1 MRAAKEK
8 SVTAKVLCVFGTR
21 PEAIKMAPVV
31 RKLRESPG
39 LLTKVCVTAQH
50 RQMLD
55 QVLGIFGIQ
64 ADHDLDLMTP
74 GQDLFDVTSRVL
86 LGMRDVLRS
95 ERPDV
100 MLVHGDTTTC
110 FAAGLAAFYENVA
123 LGHVEAG
130 LRTGNLRA
138 PFPEEANRSLVAKVC
153 DYHFAPTERA
163 RQNLLAEATPDEKI
177 WVTGN
182 TVIDALLIAR
192 DMLPERPASYWEEH
206 LGAELIGQVE
216 AKPERFVLITGHR
229 RENFGQG
236 FRDLCMAIRRLAENH
251 PNWLFVY
258 PVHLNPNVQQP
269 VNELLSGLTNV
280 RLIDPL
286 DYLPF
291 VWLMDRCDLILTD
304 SGGIQEE
311 GPSLGKPVLVMR
323 DVTERPEA
331 VDAGTVLLVGTGQ
344 DKIVNAVEKVLLDQ
358 ATYDAMAKAHN
369 PYGDGRAAGRIA
381 AALSERFSLAA

>member
-1 MRAAKEK
+1 M
-8 SVTAKVLCVFGTR
+8 TAKVLCVFGTR

-39 LLTKVCVTAQH
+39 IDTRVCVTAQH
-50 RQMLD
+50 RHMLD
-55 QVLGIFGIQ
+55 QVLGIFGIET
-64 ADHDLDLMTP
+64 DHDLDLMTP

-95 ERPDV
+95 EQPDV

-110 FAAGLAAFYENVA
+110 FAAGLAAFYENIA

-130 LRTGNLRA
+130 LRTRNLRA
-138 PFPEEANRSLVAKVC
+138 PFPEEANRSLVARVC
-153 DYHFAPTERA
+153 SYHFAPTELSRK
-163 RQNLLAEATPDEKI
+163 NLLAEAVPEEQI

-192 DMLPERPASYWEEH
+192 DMLPDQPGSYWKEH
-206 LGAELIGQVE
+206 LGDELLDQVSE
-216 AKPERFVLITGHR
+216 GPERFVLITGHR

-236 FRDLCMAIRRLAENH
+236 FRDLCMAIRQLAERH

-258 PVHLNPNVQQP
+258 PVHLNPNVQKP
-269 VNELLSGLTNV
+269 VNEILSGLTNV
-280 RLIDPL
+280 RLIEPL

-331 VDAGTVLLVGTGQ
+331 LDAGTVLLVGTKQ
-344 DKIVNAVEKVLLDQ
+344 EMITTSVEKVLLDQ
-358 ATYDAMAKAHN
+358 ATYDAMARAIN

-381 AALSERFSLAA
+381 ATLSERFSLAA

>member
-1 MRAAKEK
+1 M
-8 SVTAKVLCVFGTR
+8 TAKVLCVFGTR

-39 LLTKVCVTAQH
+39 IDTRVCVTAQH
-50 RQMLD
+50 RHMLD
-55 QVLGIFGIQ
+55 QVLGIFGIET
-64 ADHDLDLMTP
+64 DHDLDLMTP

-95 ERPDV
+95 EKPDV

-110 FAAGLAAFYENVA
+110 FAAGLAAFYENTA

-130 LRTGNLRA
+130 LRTRNLRA
-138 PFPEEANRSLVAKVC
+138 PFPEEANRSLVARVC
-153 DYHFAPTERA
+153 DYHFAPTELSKR
-163 RQNLLAEATPDEKI
+163 NLLAEAVPEEQI

-192 DMLPERPASYWEEH
+192 DMLPDQPEAYWQQH
-206 LGAELIGQVE
+206 LGDELLGQVRE
-216 AKPERFVLITGHR
+216 GPERFVLITGHR

-236 FRDLCMAIRRLAENH
+236 FRDLCMAIRQLAERH

-258 PVHLNPNVQQP
+258 PVHLNPNVQKP
-269 VNELLSGLTNV
+269 VNEILSGLTNV
-280 RLIDPL
+280 RLIEPL

-331 VDAGTVLLVGTGQ
+331 LDAGTVLLVGTKQ
-344 DKIVNAVEKVLLDQ
+344 DMITASVEKVLLDQ
-358 ATYDAMAKAHN
+358 ATYDAMARAIN

-381 AALSERFSLAA
+381 ATLSERFSLAA

>member
-1 MRAAKEK
+1 
-8 SVTAKVLCVFGTR
+8 VTAKVLCVFGTR

-39 LLTKVCVTAQH
+39 IDTRVCVTAQH
-50 RQMLD
+50 RHMLD
-55 QVLGIFGIQ
+55 QVLGIFGIET
-64 ADHDLDLMTP
+64 DHDLDLMTP
-74 GQDLFDVTSRVL
+74 GQNLFDVTSRVL
-86 LGMRDVLRS
+86 LGMRDVLID

-110 FAAGLAAFYENVA
+110 FAAGLAAFYENIA

-130 LRTGNLRA
+130 LRTRNLRA
-138 PFPEEANRSLVAKVC
+138 PFPEEANRSLVARVC
-153 DYHFAPTERA
+153 DYHFAPTELSKR
-163 RQNLLAEATPDEKI
+163 NLLAEAVPEEQI

-192 DMLPERPASYWEEH
+192 DMLPDQPEAYWQQH
-206 LGAELIGQVE
+206 LGDELLGQVRQG
-216 AKPERFVLITGHR
+216 PERFVLITGHR

-236 FRDLCMAIRRLAENH
+236 FRDLCMAIRQLAERH

-258 PVHLNPNVQQP
+258 PVHLNPNVQKP
-269 VNELLSGLTNV
+269 VNEILSGLTNV
-280 RLIDPL
+280 RLIEPL

-331 VDAGTVLLVGTGQ
+331 LDAGTVLLVGTKQ
-344 DKIVNAVEKVLLDQ
+344 DMITTSVEKVLLDQ
-358 ATYDAMAKAHN
+358 ATYDAMARAIN

-381 AALSERFSLAA
+381 ATLSERFSLAA

>member
-1 MRAAKEK
+1 M
-8 SVTAKVLCVFGTR
+8 TAKVLCVFGTR

-39 LLTKVCVTAQH
+39 IDTRVCVTAQH
-50 RQMLD
+50 RHMLD
-55 QVLGIFGIQ
+55 QVLGIFGIET
-64 ADHDLDLMTP
+64 DHDLDLMRP
-74 GQDLFDVTSRVL
+74 GQNLFDITSRVL
-86 LGMRDVLRS
+86 LGMREVLID

-110 FAAGLAAFYENVA
+110 FAAGLAAFYENIA

-130 LRTGNLRA
+130 LRTRNLRA
-138 PFPEEANRSLVAKVC
+138 PFPEEANRSLVARVC
-153 DYHFAPTERA
+153 DYHFAPTELSKR
-163 RQNLLAEATPDEKI
+163 NLLAEAVPEEQI

-192 DMLPERPASYWEEH
+192 DMLPDQPEAYWQQH
-206 LGAELIGQVE
+206 LGDELLGQVRE
-216 AKPERFVLITGHR
+216 GPGRFVLITGHR

-236 FRDLCMAIRRLAENH
+236 FRDLCMAIRQLAERH

-258 PVHLNPNVQQP
+258 PVHLNPNVQKP
-269 VNELLSGLTNV
+269 VNEILSGLTNV
-280 RLIDPL
+280 RLIEPL

-331 VDAGTVLLVGTGQ
+331 LDAGTVLLVGTKQ
-344 DKIVNAVEKVLLDQ
+344 DMITTSVEKVLLDQ
-358 ATYDAMAKAHN
+358 ATYDAMARAIN

-381 AALSERFSLAA
+381 ATLSERFSLAA

>member
-1 MRAAKEK
+1 M
-8 SVTAKVLCVFGTR
+8 TAKVLCVFGTR

-39 LLTKVCVTAQH
+39 IDTRVCVTAQH
-50 RQMLD
+50 RHMLD
-55 QVLGIFGIQ
+55 QVLGIFGIET
-64 ADHDLDLMTP
+64 DHDLDLMRP
-74 GQDLFDVTSRVL
+74 GQSLFDITSRVL
-86 LGMRDVLRS
+86 LGMREVLID

-110 FAAGLAAFYENVA
+110 FAAGLAAFYENIA

-130 LRTGNLRA
+130 LRTRNLRA
-138 PFPEEANRSLVAKVC
+138 PFPEEANRSLVARVC
-153 DYHFAPTERA
+153 DYHFAPTELSKR
-163 RQNLLAEATPDEKI
+163 NLLAEAVPEEQI

-192 DMLPERPASYWEEH
+192 DMLPDQPEAYWQQH
-206 LGAELIGQVE
+206 LGDELLGQVRE
-216 AKPERFVLITGHR
+216 GPGRFVLITGHR

-236 FRDLCMAIRRLAENH
+236 FRDLCMAIRQLAERH

-258 PVHLNPNVQQP
+258 PVHLNPNVQKP
-269 VNELLSGLTNV
+269 VNEILSGLNNV
-280 RLIDPL
+280 RLIEPL

-331 VDAGTVLLVGTGQ
+331 LDAGTVLLVGTKQ
-344 DKIVNAVEKVLLDQ
+344 DMITTSVEKVLLDQ
-358 ATYDAMAKAHN
+358 ATYDAMARAIN

-381 AALSERFSLAA
+381 ATLSERFSLAA

>member
-1 MRAAKEK
+1 M
-8 SVTAKVLCVFGTR
+8 TAKVLCVFGTR

-39 LLTKVCVTAQH
+39 INTRVCVTAQH
-50 RQMLD
+50 RHMLD
-55 QVLGIFGIQ
+55 QVLGIFGIE

-95 ERPDV
+95 DRPDV

-110 FAAGLAAFYENVA
+110 FAAGLAAFYENVT

-130 LRTGNLRA
+130 LRTGDLRA

-153 DYHFAPTERA
+153 DYHFAPTELA
-163 RQNLLAEATPDEKI
+163 RQNLMAEAMPDEKI

-192 DMLPERPASYWEEH
+192 GMLPDQPEAYWQEH
-206 LGAELIGQVE
+206 LGDELLGQVRQG
-216 AKPERFVLITGHR
+216 PERFVLITGHR

-236 FRDLCMAIRRLAENH
+236 FRDLCMAIRQLAERH

-258 PVHLNPNVQQP
+258 PVHLNPNVQKP

-280 RLIDPL
+280 RLIEPL

-331 VDAGTVLLVGTGQ
+331 LDAGTVLLVGTKQ
-344 DKIVNAVEKVLLDQ
+344 EMITSSVEKVLRDQ
-358 ATYDAMAKAHN
+358 ATYDAMARAIN

-381 AALSERFSLAA
+381 ATLSERFSLAA